1 MRFTDKSVVVTGAGS
16 GFGRQLSLMLAQ
28 EGAKVLVSDIDGG
41 RADAAST
48 WINDQA
54 NPDSTIPMTADVT
67 NEDDMA
73 ALMKKA
79 DEAFG
84 KIDIVFANAGIVSRG
99 GVPPEMGGVHVDFT
113 ELTAEDWHNV
123 MDVNI
128 TGVFYTCRAAV
139 PYLRKNGGGS
149 IVVTSSAASFVAYPS
164 ILPYTASKAAVNG
177 FVRSLAFDLGKD
189 CIRVNAVCPTH
200 GMSPNFLMEPGSPV
214 VGMSYEE
221 MGAQMAGGWDPGISP
236 IPLKRNR
243 PPALSDNAKVALFL
257 ASDDAEYVTGQ
268 CMVSSD
274 GGSLSRVAIWFQQD
288 HVGAAGLPQD

>member
-28 EGAKVLVSDIDGG
+28 EGAKVVVSDIDGG
-41 RADAAST
+41 RADAASA

-54 NPDSTIPMTADVT
+54 NPDSTFPVTADVT

-73 ALMKKA
+73 RLMETA
-79 DEAFG
+79 VERLG
-84 KIDIVFANAGIVSRG
+84 KLDIVFANAGVVSRG
-99 GVPPEMGGVHVDFT
+99 GVPPEMGGTVVDFT
-113 ELTAEDWHNV
+113 ELTAEDWHRT

-128 TGVFYTCRAAV
+128 TGVFFTCRAAV
-139 PYLRKNGGGS
+139 PHLRANGGGS
-149 IVVTSSAASFVAYPS
+149 IVVTSSAASFVAYPN

-177 FVRSLAFDLGKD
+177 FVRSLAFDLAKD

-214 VGMSYEE
+214 IGKSYEE
-221 MGAQMAGGWDPGISP
+221 MGAEMRGGWDAGGSP
-236 IPLKRNR
+236 IPLKRDR
-243 PPALSDNAKVALFL
+243 PPSLSDNAKVALFL

-268 CMVSSD
+268 CMVSCD

-288 HVGAAGLPQD
+288 HVGAAGLQS